1 MRVMCSQ
8 EGNAEALTKSVQ
20 TELSS
25 RTEVS
30 GGDAAAGQKT
40 DIGGEADGSTG
51 VPTAGEHKQLNVCGW
66 LQSVSECV
74 INRRERGMTPN
85 E

>member
-8 EGNAEALTKSVQ
+8 EGNAEARTKSVQ
-20 TELSS
+20 TALSS
-25 RTEVS
+25 RMEVS

-51 VPTAGEHKQLNVCGW
+51 VPTG
-66 LQSVSECV
+66 
-74 INRRERGMTPN
+74 
-85 E
+85 